1 VCNCCQPWL
10 NTKPY
15 RLKNEAAKVQ
25 KNNGRAKKMG
35 KLNFILIL
43 FFFACAKKNQKSTP
57 ENEYSP
63 FSGKE
68 A

>member
-1 VCNCCQPWL
+1 MLCKYFNP
-10 NTKPY
+10 
-15 RLKNEAAKVQ
+15 
-25 KNNGRAKKMG
+25 M
-35 KLNFILIL
+35 

-68 A
+68 VGLSFSTTVAWAWVNLLYAPKISQPDNQFPNCK